1 MKIQDINE
9 LAEGAILLTG
19 FDDCITGI
27 TEEFGGNIRVLY
39 SKDKIIKKLME
50 DMSEEEA
57 YEYYDYNII
66 GGYFGDRNPIFLTHA

>member
-1 MKIQDINE
+1 MTIDDINE

-19 FDDCITGI
+19 FDDCIVGI
-27 TEEFGGNIRVLY
+27 TEEFGGDIRILY
-39 SKDKIIKKLME
+39 SRDKIIEKLME

-66 GGYFGDRNPIFLTHA
+66 GGYFGERNPIFLTHA

>member
-1 MKIQDINE
+1 MTIDDINE

-19 FDDCITGI
+19 FDDCIVGI
-27 TEEFGGNIRVLY
+27 VEEFGGTRVLY
-39 SKDKIIKKLME
+39 SRDKIIEKLME

-66 GGYFGDRNPIFLTHA
+66 GGSFGERNPIFLTHA

>member
-1 MKIQDINE
+1 MTIDDVNE

-19 FDDCITGI
+19 FDDCIIGI
-27 TEEFGGNIRVLY
+27 TEEFGGTRILY
-39 SKDKIIKKLME
+39 SRDKIIEKLME

-66 GGYFGDRNPIFLTHA
+66 GGYFGERNPIFLTHA

>member
-1 MKIQDINE
+1 MTIDDINE

-19 FDDCITGI
+19 FDDCIVGI
-27 TEEFGGNIRVLY
+27 TEEFGGDTRILY
-39 SKDKIIKKLME
+39 SRDKIIEKLME

-66 GGYFGDRNPIFLTHA
+66 GGSFGERNPIFLTHA